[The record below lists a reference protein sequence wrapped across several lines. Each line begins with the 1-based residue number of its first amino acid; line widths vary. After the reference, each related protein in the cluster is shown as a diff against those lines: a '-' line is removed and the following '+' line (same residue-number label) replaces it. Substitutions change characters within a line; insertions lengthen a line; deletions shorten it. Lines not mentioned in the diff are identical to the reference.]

1 MRPAA
6 QAKLGP
12 VPAFKDL
19 LETRQAA
26 IYFGAVLFGAAL
38 ACGLPGTVAW
48 QPAIAPALALM
59 LFLTFLQLPLASL
72 GQALRARRFLATLL
86 GVNFVAVPLLVA
98 LLLPLLPADP
108 VLRLGVLLVLLCPCI
123 DYVVTFAQLG
133 RADARL
139 LLAATPW
146 LLLLQMALLPLFLA
160 LLLGEAA
167 AGLVRP
173 GPFVQAFVWLIA
185 VPLALAL
192 ACQRWA
198 GARVNA
204 ALASLPVPAT
214 ALVLLLVVASVLP
227 QLGQAGPAALRA
239 VPVYG
244 LFALLAPLLGWWLAR
259 RAQLPAAAARAV
271 AFSAGTRNAL
281 VVLPLALAVPG
292 ALPLLPAVVVA
303 QTLVELLA
311 ELVYIRWMPRLGRL
325 GEPP

>member
-1 MRPAA
+1 MRKAPP
-6 QAKLGP
+6 AKLGP
-12 VPAFKDL
+12 VPAFQDL
-19 LETRQAA
+19 LETRQPA
-26 IYFGAVLFGAAL
+26 IYFGAVLLGAAL
-38 ACGLPGTVAW
+38 AFGVPGAAAW
-48 QPAIAPALALM
+48 QPAIEPALALM
-59 LFLTFLQLPLASL
+59 LFLTFLQLPLSAL
-72 GQALRARRFLATLL
+72 GEALRARRFLAVLL

-108 VLRLGVLLVLLCPCI
+108 LLRLGVLLVLLCPCI

-185 VPLALAL
+185 VPLGLAL
-192 ACQRWA
+192 ACQRWG
-198 GARVNA
+198 GARLNTTL
-204 ALASLPVPAT
+204 ALLPVPAT
-214 ALVLLLVVASVLP
+214 ALVLLLVVAAVLP
-227 QLGQAGPAALRA
+227 QLGQAGTAALRA

-244 LFALLAPLLGWWLAR
+244 VFALLAPLLGWWVALRAR
-259 RAQLPAAAARAV
+259 LPAPAARAV
-271 AFSAGTRNAL
+271 AFSAATRNSL

-303 QTLVELLA
+303 QTLVELVA
-311 ELVYIRWMPRLGRL
+311 ELVYIRWLPRLGRR
-325 GEPP
+325 GEAS

>member
-1 MRPAA
+1 M
-6 QAKLGP
+6 P
-12 VPAFKDL
+12 VLKDF
-19 LETRQAA
+19 LETRQPA
-26 IYFGAVLFGAAL
+26 IYFGAVLLGAAL
-38 ACGLPGTVAW
+38 AFGVPGTSAW
-48 QPAIAPALALM
+48 QPAIEPALALM
-59 LFLTFLQLPLASL
+59 LFLTFLQLPLSAL
-72 GQALRARRFLATLL
+72 ARALRARRFITTLL
-86 GVNFVAVPLLVA
+86 GVNFIAVPSLVA

-146 LLLLQMALLPLFLA
+146 LLLLQMALLPLYLA
-160 LLLGEAA
+160 LLLGDAA

-185 VPLALAL
+185 VPLGLAL

-198 GARVNA
+198 GMRVNA
-204 ALASLPVPAT
+204 TFALLPVPAT
-214 ALVLLLVVASVLP
+214 ALVLLLVVAAVLP
-227 QLGQAGPAALRA
+227 QLGQAGIAALRA
-239 VPVYG
+239 MPVY
-244 LFALLAPLLGWWLAR
+244 LVFALLAPPLGWWLAQ
-259 RAQLPAAAARAV
+259 RAQLPTPAARAV
-271 AFSAGTRNAL
+271 AFSAATRNSL

-311 ELVYIRWMPRLGRL
+311 ELVYVRWIPRWGRPK
-325 GEPP
+325 PP